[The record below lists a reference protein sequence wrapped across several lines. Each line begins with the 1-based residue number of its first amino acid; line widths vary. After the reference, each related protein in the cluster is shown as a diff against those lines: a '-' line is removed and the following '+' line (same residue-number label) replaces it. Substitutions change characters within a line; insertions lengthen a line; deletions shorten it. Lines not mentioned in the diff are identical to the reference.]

1 MQQYD
6 QDPFVLHNNNKKG
19 TKGIKN
25 VINAVDGQ
33 GLANNYDRKIQGET
47 KFRSTFVMHK

>member
-33 GLANNYDRKIQGET
+33 GLANNYNPET
-47 KFRSTFVMHK
+47 DQFQKYLCHAQIK